1 MIENLIGNT
10 PMVKI
15 KYKYNNIE
23 RNVYSKLEYYN
34 YTGSIKDRIVFNI
47 LKKAKQDE
55 LLNEGQIIVE
65 VSSGNTGVSLAA
77 IGALFKHPVHI
88 FIPSNASSE
97 RINLM
102 MLYGAN
108 VHVLDLSYVELLYE
122 AEKFNKKVNGF
133 MPNQFTNK
141 INSLTHYEET
151 ALEIIDK
158 IKDIKIDGF
167 VSGIGTGGTLMG
179 IGNKLKKYDSSIK
192 IIALEPDKMPLL
204 SSGEKIGNHK
214 IEGIGD
220 DFIPELVHK
229 ELIDEIIEIN
239 DIDAIMMSRKLAST
253 FGLGV
258 GISSGANFLA
268 AVKSREENIV
278 TVFAD
283 DSKKYLS
290 TDLLNFD
297 VFNNESIVNDIEL
310 ISIDVI

>member
-1 MIENLIGNT
+1 MIDKLIGNT

-15 KYKYNNIE
+15 KYKYNNKI
-23 RNVYSKLEYYN
+23 RYVYSKLEYYN

-47 LKKAKQDE
+47 IKKAKEDN
-55 LLNEGQIIVE
+55 LLLDGQSIVE
-65 VSSGNTGVSLAA
+65 VSSGNTGVSLSA
-77 IGALFKHPVHI
+77 IGALFSHPVHI
-88 FIPSNASSE
+88 FIPKSASSE

-102 MLYGAN
+102 RLYGAN
-108 VHVLDLSYVELLYE
+108 VHVLDMSYVDLITQAVNFSNEI
-122 AEKFNKKVNGF
+122 NGF
-133 MPNQFTNK
+133 MPNQFTNLV
-141 INSLTHYEET
+141 NSFTHYDET
-151 ALEIIDK
+151 ASEIINK

-179 IGNKLKKYDSSIK
+179 IGEKLKVYDSNIK
-192 IIALEPDKMPLL
+192 VFALEPDSMPLL
-204 SSGEKIGNHK
+204 SSGKRIGSHK

-220 DFIPELVHK
+220 DFIPELVNPT
-229 ELIDEIIEIN
+229 LIDEIITIN
-239 DIDAIMMSRKLAST
+239 DIDAMMMSRKLAST

-268 AVKSREENIV
+268 AVKSRGDNVV

-290 TDLLNFD
+290 TDLLRFD
-297 VFNNESIVNDIEL
+297 IENPYSYVNDIEL

>member
-1 MIENLIGNT
+1 MIDKLIGNT

-15 KYKYNNIE
+15 KYKYNNKI
-23 RNVYSKLEYYN
+23 RYVYSKLEYYN

-47 LKKAKQDE
+47 IKKAKEDN
-55 LLNEGQIIVE
+55 LLLDGQSIVE
-65 VSSGNTGVSLAA
+65 VSSGNTGVSLSA
-77 IGALFKHPVHI
+77 IGALFRHPVHI
-88 FIPSNASSE
+88 FIPKSASSE

-102 MLYGAN
+102 RLYGAN
-108 VHVLDLSYVELLYE
+108 VHVLDMSYVDLITQAVNFSNEI
-122 AEKFNKKVNGF
+122 NGF
-133 MPNQFTNK
+133 MPNQFTNLV
-141 INSLTHYEET
+141 NSFTHYDET
-151 ALEIIDK
+151 ASEIINK

-179 IGNKLKKYDSSIK
+179 IGEKLKEYDSNIK
-192 IIALEPDKMPLL
+192 VFALEPDSMPLL
-204 SSGEKIGNHK
+204 SSGKRIGSHK

-220 DFIPELVHK
+220 DFIPELVNTT
-229 ELIDEIIEIN
+229 LIDEIITIN
-239 DIDAIMMSRKLAST
+239 DIDAMMMSRKLAST

-268 AVKSREENIV
+268 AVKSRGDNVV

-290 TDLLNFD
+290 TDLLRFD
-297 VFNNESIVNDIEL
+297 IENPYSYVNDIEL